1 MGNRKRGNVWMV
13 YILSELYDEWPRR
26 LDLSAEM
33 IRDATG
39 QHVDEEE
46 EFFDDLSS
54 WLDNEGHV

>member
-1 MGNRKRGNVWMV
+1 MV